1 MLHIEGPPTQQTHT
15 HDAALVLLCLFQEG
29 GSVFD
34 FQEGGADPFVD
45 LVAIELEFLDLGD
58 DYVDAMRE
66 DEAGGIVDVADGIAV
81 AADVEALSP
90 VRNLGERLV
99 VLERLFND
107 FESNIIGKTTMK
119 TM

>member
-1 MLHIEGPPTQQTHT
+1 MQQTHT
-15 HDAALVLLCLFQEG
+15 HDAALVLLGHFQEG

-45 LVAIELEFLDLGD
+45 LVTNELEFLDPGK
-58 DYVDAMRE
+58 DYVDAMSK
-66 DEAGGIVDVADGIAV
+66 DEADGIADVADGIAV

-90 VRNLGERLV
+90 IRNLGERLV

-107 FESNIIGKTTMK
+107 FKGNSIWEDDNEDDGNGTVTQ
-119 TM
+119 